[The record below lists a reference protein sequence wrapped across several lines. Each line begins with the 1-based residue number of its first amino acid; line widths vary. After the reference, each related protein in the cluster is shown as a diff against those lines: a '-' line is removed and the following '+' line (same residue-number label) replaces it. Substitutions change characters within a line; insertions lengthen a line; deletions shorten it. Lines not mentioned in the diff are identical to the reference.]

1 MSDRPLDMF
10 RCSLPTDPA
19 SQVVFNSLRQQGLVC
34 ADHTFRRGVR
44 EIAALLQSEIDLL
57 NGAGVA
63 VRVLNRLERP
73 ASGSPILADIAT
85 GFVSDYLDTPG
96 IHATYAALQASFPSL
111 SVYTDLPESTTG
123 YDGAAPGLAGPSP
136 VKLFRITTTPAVF
149 SKPAVL
155 IVAGL
160 HAREWAPPLAAIEFA
175 SQLLNNYD
183 PASMDPDVIAINQL
197 VENLDILIVGAGNPD
212 GINFSRHD
220 VALWRKNRRPNAGFP
235 ACPGVDLNRN
245 FSIYWGQ
252 AGSSPDPCNTQIY
265 HGPSAFSEAEDR
277 NIRYLVEQFPNIL
290 AAIDCH
296 SFGEHFFRP
305 QPGGGSF
312 ISAEPVNAADDAIY
326 LALEAS
332 MNTAVGA
339 VTPGKTYSTGT
350 TSNHAGTFDEFM
362 FFGHRIFGFEVEIG
376 EDFQP
381 PIADALV
388 SVQEAAAVMRKLADE
403 TLNLAARFITP
414 VATVQVVDKSSSMI
428 ASGYVDAT
436 RANAARLAD
445 LMSLNDSTAIVSFST
460 TAATELPLTVINSAG
475 SYATAR
481 AAANGISFGGGTSIG
496 AGLQLGFSLLPSPGM
511 PRSLV
516 LLSDGFQNTAPMVDT
531 VLASAPANVP
541 VHTVA
546 LGMASD
552 QPLLQQIAA
561 VTGGTYHFSPD
572 ELGLFDIYNATHSA
586 TADADMVLAD
596 TIALPAEA
604 AQGAQPRSF
613 MRRVVIDCDADY
625 AEVSVAM
632 HEPDAQIEA
641 SLKCLSVSDV
651 DLRRIERR
659 SAPGYQ
665 VMRWKRPQPGVY
677 ELTVRLIASGA
688 ATCSVAAFVQSPLR
702 LKFEAIKDRTETGQ
716 PIDLPFAIL
725 EHGKPLTPT
734 AISAHSFVPTA
745 SVRLLARE
753 WKKGMRLPE
762 NTGRDGMPE
771 VVARALAVRSHL
783 YRTTGLDPFGYV
795 RKELHLIH
803 PKVAR
808 APQSYFAIRM
818 PTAKSIDGTYNLR
831 LMTRGRTAKGC
842 PFVRI
847 GLRSVLVGK

>member
-1 MSDRPLDMF
+1 MSDNTVDLF
-10 RCSLPTDPA
+10 RCSLPADPA
-19 SQVVFNSLRQQGLVC
+19 SQAVLDNLRQQGLLC
-34 ADHTFRRGVR
+34 ADHVLRRGGQ

-57 NGAGVA
+57 NDAGIA
-63 VRVLNRLERP
+63 VELLNRIEP
-73 ASGSPILADIAT
+73 PPSESPVATDIAT
-85 GFVSDYLDTPG
+85 GFVSTYLDTAG
-96 IHATYAALQASFPSL
+96 IHAAYVALQASFPSL
-111 SVYTDLPESTTG
+111 STYSDLPESTTG
-123 YDGAAPGLAGPSP
+123 YEGSVPGLIGPSP

-149 SKPAVL
+149 SKPALL

-183 PASMDPDVIAINQL
+183 PSSLDPEIIAVNQM
-197 VENLDILIVGAGNPD
+197 VDNLDILIVGAGNPD

-220 VALWRKNRRPNAGFP
+220 DSNWRKNRRPNAGYP
-235 ACPGVDLNRN
+235 TCPGVDLNRN

-252 AGSSPDPCNTQIY
+252 GGSSSNPCDYQIY
-265 HGPSAFSEAEDR
+265 HGSSPFSEAENR

-305 QPGGGSF
+305 QPSGGSF
-312 ISAEPVNAADDAIY
+312 IAAEPVNSDDDAIY

-332 MNTAVGA
+332 MNSAVA
-339 VTPGKTYSTGT
+339 VVTPGKSYSTGT

-362 FFGHRIFGFEVEIG
+362 FFGHRIFGFELEIG
-376 EDFQP
+376 QAFQP

-388 SVQEAAAVMRKLADE
+388 SAQEAAAVMRSLAKE
-403 TLNLAARFITP
+403 ALNLAARFITP

-428 ASGYVDAT
+428 SFGYVDAT
-436 RANAARLAD
+436 RANAARLID
-445 LMSLNDSTAIVSFST
+445 LMSLNDSTGIVSFST
-460 TAATELPLTVINSAG
+460 AAATELPLTVINSADN
-475 SYATAR
+475 YATAR
-481 AAANGISFGGGTSIG
+481 AAANGISFGGATSIG
-496 AGLQLGFSLLPSPGM
+496 AGLQLGFSLLPPPGI

-516 LLSDGFQNTAPMVDT
+516 LLSDGFQNTAPMADT
-531 VLASAPANVP
+531 VLAGAPANVP

-552 QPLLQQIAA
+552 QALLQHIAA

-572 ELGLFDIYNATHSA
+572 ELNLFDIYNMTHSA
-586 TADADMVLAD
+586 MADADMVLAD
-596 TIALPAEA
+596 TVALPAEA
-604 AQGAQPRSF
+604 AAGARARSF
-613 MRRVVIDCDADY
+613 TRRVVIDCDADY

-632 HEPDAQIEA
+632 HEPHAQIEA
-641 SLKCLSVSDV
+641 SLQCLSVPDV

-677 ELTVRLIASGA
+677 ELTVRVSASGA

-702 LKFEAIKDRTETGQ
+702 LQIKPITKRIAMGQ
-716 PIDLPFAIL
+716 PINLPFAIL
-725 EHGKPLTPT
+725 DHGKPVVQA
-734 AISAHSFVPTA
+734 AIEAHALMPAT

-762 NTGRDGMPE
+762 NASLDAMPE
-771 VVARALAVRSHL
+771 AVARALAVRSHL
-783 YRTTGLDPFGYV
+783 RCQTGRDPFGYV
-795 RKELHLIH
+795 RKELHLVH
-803 PKVAR
+803 PKLAR
-808 APQSYFAIRM
+808 APESHFAVRI
-818 PTAKSIDGTYNLR
+818 PTSKGIDGTYNIR
-831 LMTRGRTAKGC
+831 LVARGRTAKGYQ
-842 PFVRI
+842 FVRVSF
-847 GLRSVLVGK
+847 RSILVGT

>member
-1 MSDRPLDMF
+1 MSDPAIDLF

-19 SQVVFNSLRQQGLVC
+19 SQAVFNSLRQHGLVC
-34 ADHTFRRGVR
+34 ADHTFRRGGW

-63 VRVLNRLERP
+63 VQVLNRLERP
-73 ASGSPILADIAT
+73 ASGTPIPEDMVT
-85 GFVSDYLDTPG
+85 GFVTDYLDAPG
-96 IHATYAALQASFPSL
+96 IHAAYTALQASFPSL
-111 SVYTDLPESTTG
+111 SFYTDLPESTTG

-149 SKPAVL
+149 SKPALL

-160 HAREWAPPLAAIEFA
+160 HAREWAPPLAAVEFA

-183 PASMDPDVIAINQL
+183 PTSMDPDVIAINQL
-197 VENLDILIVGAGNPD
+197 VENLDILIVGADNPD

-252 AGSSPDPCNTQIY
+252 AGSSADPCDFQIY

-332 MNTAVGA
+332 MNTAISA
-339 VTPGKTYSTGT
+339 VTPGKTYNTGT
-350 TSNHAGTFDEFM
+350 TSNHAGTFDEFV
-362 FFGHRIFGFEVEIG
+362 FFGHRIFGFELEIG
-376 EDFQP
+376 QDFQP
-381 PIADALV
+381 PIADALL
-388 SVQEAAAVMRKLADE
+388 SVQEAAAVMRRLAAE
-403 TLNLAARFITP
+403 TINLAARFITP

-428 ASGYVDAT
+428 GFGYVDAT

-460 TAATELPLTVINSAG
+460 TAAAELPLTVINSAG
-475 SYATAR
+475 SYTTAR
-481 AAANGISFGGGTSIG
+481 AAANAISFGGSTSIG
-496 AGLQLGFSLLPSPGM
+496 AGLQLGFSLLPPPGV
-511 PRSLV
+511 PRSMV

-541 VHTVA
+541 VHTLA

-552 QPLLQQIAA
+552 QALLQHIAT

-572 ELGLFDIYNATHSA
+572 ELGLFDIYNVTHSA

-596 TIALPAEA
+596 TVALPAEA
-604 AQGAQPRSF
+604 AQGPRARSF
-613 MRRVVIDCDADY
+613 TRRVVIDCDADY

-632 HEPDAQIEA
+632 HEPHAQIET
-641 SLKCLSVSDV
+641 SIECLSVADV

-677 ELTVRLIASGA
+677 ELTVRVIASGA
-688 ATCSVAAFVQSPLR
+688 ATCSVAAFIQSPLR
-702 LKFEAIKDRTETGQ
+702 LRLQPITDHIETGQ
-716 PIDLPFAIL
+716 SIDLPFAIL
-725 EHGKPLTPT
+725 EHGKPVARA
-734 AISAHSFVPTA
+734 AISAHSFAPAT
-745 SVRLLARE
+745 SVQLLARD
-753 WKKGMRLPE
+753 WKKGMHLPE
-762 NTGRDGMPE
+762 NTGHDALPE
-771 VVARALAVRSHL
+771 AVARALAVRSHL
-783 YRTTGLDPFGYV
+783 RSRTGRDPFIYV

-803 PKVAR
+803 PKLAR
-808 APQSYFAIRM
+808 APESHFAVRM
-818 PTAKSIDGTYNLR
+818 PTVKGIDGTYNLR
-831 LMTRGRTAKGC
+831 LVTRGRTAKGC

-847 GLRSVLVGK
+847 LFRSVLVGK

>member
-1 MSDRPLDMF
+1 MSDTTFDLF
-10 RCSLPTDPA
+10 RCSLPADPA
-19 SQVVFNSLRQQGLVC
+19 SQAVLDSLRQQGLLC
-34 ADHTFRRGVR
+34 ADHTFRRGGR

-57 NGAGVA
+57 TGAGIEVD
-63 VRVLNRLERP
+63 VLNRIEP
-73 ASGSPILADIAT
+73 PPSDSPVATDIAT
-85 GFVSDYLDTPG
+85 GFVSAYLDAAG
-96 IHATYAALQASFPSL
+96 IHAAYSALQASFPSV
-111 SVYTDLPESTTG
+111 STYTDLPESTTG

-149 SKPAVL
+149 SKPALL

-183 PASMDPDVIAINQL
+183 PGSMDPDVIAINQL
-197 VENLDILIVGAGNPD
+197 VDNLDILIVGAANPD

-220 VALWRKNRRPNAGFP
+220 MANWRKNRRPNAGFP

-252 AGSSPDPCNTQIY
+252 TGSSADPCNFQTY
-265 HGPSAFSEAEDR
+265 RGPSALSEAENR

-296 SFGEHFFRP
+296 SFGEDFFRP
-305 QPGGGSF
+305 QPGGGTF
-312 ISAEPVNAADDAIY
+312 ISAEPVNSADNAIY
-326 LALEAS
+326 VALETS
-332 MNTAVGA
+332 MNSAVAA
-339 VTPGKTYSTGT
+339 VSPGKSYSTGT
-350 TSNHAGTFDEFM
+350 TSNHSGTFDELM
-362 FFGHRIFGFEVEIG
+362 FFGHRILGFELEIG
-376 EDFQP
+376 QDFQP

-388 SVQEAAAVMRKLADE
+388 SAQEAAAVMRKLAAE

-414 VATVQVVDKSSSMI
+414 VATVQVVDKSGSMI
-428 ASGYVDAT
+428 SFGYVDAT
-436 RANAARLAD
+436 RANAARLVD
-445 LMSLNDSTAIVSFST
+445 LMSLNDSTGIVSFST
-460 TAATELPLTVINSAG
+460 AAATELPLTVINSSG

-481 AAANGISFGGGTSIG
+481 AAATGISFGGTTSVG
-496 AGLQLGFSLLPSPGM
+496 AGLQLGFSLLPPPGI

-516 LLSDGFQNTAPMVDT
+516 LLSDGFQNTAPMADT
-531 VLASAPANVP
+531 VLASAPPNVP

-552 QPLLQQIAA
+552 QVLLQHIAT
-561 VTGGTYHFSPD
+561 VTGGNYYFSPD
-572 ELGLFDIYNATHSA
+572 ELGLFDIYSVTHSA

-596 TIALPAEA
+596 TVALPAEA
-604 AQGAQPRSF
+604 AAGARARSF
-613 MRRVVIDCDADY
+613 TRRVVMDCDADY

-632 HEPDAQIEA
+632 HEPHARVEA
-641 SLKCLSVSDV
+641 SLECLSVP
-651 DLRRIERR
+651 DLDLGRIERR

-677 ELTVRLIASGA
+677 ELSVRVIASGV

-702 LKFEAIKDRTETGQ
+702 LKIERIQGGIEMGQ

-725 EHGKPLTPT
+725 DYGKPILR
-734 AISAHSFVPTA
+734 ASISAHSFVPAT
-745 SVRLLARE
+745 SVRLLARH
-753 WKKGMRLPE
+753 WKAGMRVPE
-762 NTGRDGMPE
+762 NTGRDVLPE
-771 VVARALAVRSHL
+771 PVARALAVRSHL
-783 YRTTGLDPFGYV
+783 RGTTGRDPFSYV

-803 PKVAR
+803 PKLAR
-808 APQSYFAIRM
+808 APESYFAVRI

-831 LMTRGRTAKGC
+831 VMARGRTAKGC
-842 PFVRI
+842 PFVRV
-847 GLRSVLVGK
+847 GFRSVLVGK

>member
-1 MSDRPLDMF
+1 MSDTDLF
-10 RCSLPTDPA
+10 RCSLPMDPA
-19 SQVVFNSLRQQGLVC
+19 SQAVLDSLQQQGLLC
-34 ADHTFRRGVR
+34 ADHTLRSGGR

-57 NGAGVA
+57 NDAGIA
-63 VRVLNRLERP
+63 VEVLNRIEP
-73 ASGSPILADIAT
+73 PSSDSPDADIAT
-85 GFVSDYLDTPG
+85 GFVSAYLDTAG
-96 IHATYAALQASFPSL
+96 IHAAYAALQASFPGL
-111 SVYTDLPESTTG
+111 STYSDLPESTTG
-123 YDGAAPGLAGPSP
+123 YDGSAPGLAGASP

-149 SKPAVL
+149 SKPTLL

-175 SQLLNNYD
+175 SQLLNNYS
-183 PASMDPDVIAINQL
+183 PGSMDPDVIAVNQL
-197 VENLDILIVGAGNPD
+197 VDNLDILIVGAGNPD

-220 VALWRKNRRPNAGFP
+220 VANWRKTRRPNAGFP

-245 FSIYWGQ
+245 FSVYWGQ
-252 AGSSPDPCNTQIY
+252 GGSSGDPCDFQIY
-265 HGPSAFSEAEDR
+265 HGPSPFSEAEDR

-305 QPGGGSF
+305 QPSGGTF
-312 ISAEPVNAADDAIY
+312 IAAEPVNAADDAIY

-332 MNTAVGA
+332 MNAAVGA

-350 TSNHAGTFDEFM
+350 TSNHAGTFDEFV

-376 EDFQP
+376 QDFQP

-388 SVQEAAAVMRKLADE
+388 SVQEAAAVMRKLAAE
-403 TLNLAARFITP
+403 TLNLAGRFITP

-428 ASGYVDAT
+428 GFGYVDAT
-436 RANAARLAD
+436 RANAARLID
-445 LMSLNDSTAIVSFST
+445 LMSLNDSTGIVSFST
-460 TAATELPLTVINSAG
+460 TAATELALTVINSAG

-481 AAANGISFGGGTSIG
+481 GAANGISFGGMTSIG
-496 AGLQLGFSLLPSPGM
+496 AGLQLGFSLLPPPGV

-516 LLSDGFQNTAPMVDT
+516 LLSDGFQNTAPMADT

-552 QPLLQQIAA
+552 QALLQHIAT

-586 TADADMVLAD
+586 TANADMVLAD
-596 TIALPAEA
+596 TVVLPPEEA
-604 AQGAQPRSF
+604 AGAQTRSF
-613 MRRVVIDCDADY
+613 SWRVVIDCDADY

-632 HEPDAQIEA
+632 HEAHSRVEA
-641 SLKCLSVSDV
+641 SLQCLSIPDV
-651 DLRRIERR
+651 DLGRIERR

-677 ELTVRLIASGA
+677 ELTVRVIASGA

-702 LKFEAIKDRTETGQ
+702 LKIEAIKGGVEMGK
-716 PIDLPFAIL
+716 PVDLSFAIL
-725 EHGKPLTPT
+725 EHGKPI
-734 AISAHSFVPTA
+734 AQAAVSAHLFAPAT

-753 WKKGMRLPE
+753 WKSGMRLPE
-762 NTGRDGMPE
+762 NTGRDVLPE
-771 VVARALAVRSHL
+771 PVARALAVRSHL
-783 YRTTGLDPFGYV
+783 RSTTGRDPFSYV
-795 RKELHLIH
+795 RKELHLVH
-803 PKVAR
+803 PKLAR
-808 APQSYFAIRM
+808 APESHLAVRM
-818 PTAKSIDGTYNLR
+818 PTARSIDGTYNLR
-831 LMTRGRTAKGC
+831 LMARGRTAKGC
-842 PFVRI
+842 PFLRV
-847 GLRSVLVGK
+847 GFRSVLVGK